1 METEHLET
9 DGKSTE
15 GQAEG
20 KPFERVGS
28 KPKRVLLFNFEG
40 PSVPKGTEDLYNGG
54 EKGKRSRP
62 EVNTGV

>member
-1 METEHLET
+1 MRLDHLLSMETEHLET
-9 DGKSTE
+9 DVKLTE

-40 PSVPKGTEDLYNGG
+40 PSVPKGTEDL
-54 EKGKRSRP
+54 
-62 EVNTGV
+62 